1 MLEDFIPAT
10 AFSAA
15 VWSGN
20 VRSVA
25 HATSAVKRVIE
36 DEFTESVSEIILK
49 NANSIAFP
57 RASEGGPFRQRSNR
71 EDLHPFDPTLSWLH
85 SVRYYDASRG
95 DPTGHEK
102 KSDLRRFADVVALAV
117 RLYANP
123 QPWGSAVRHHADSE
137 VLLPT

>member
-71 EDLHPFDPTLSWLH
+71 EDLHPFVFCRPRPDFIL
-85 SVRYYDASRG
+85 AA
-95 DPTGHEK
+95 
-102 KSDLRRFADVVALAV
+102 LRAL
-117 RLYANP
+117 L
-123 QPWGSAVRHHADSE
+123 
-137 VLLPT
+137 